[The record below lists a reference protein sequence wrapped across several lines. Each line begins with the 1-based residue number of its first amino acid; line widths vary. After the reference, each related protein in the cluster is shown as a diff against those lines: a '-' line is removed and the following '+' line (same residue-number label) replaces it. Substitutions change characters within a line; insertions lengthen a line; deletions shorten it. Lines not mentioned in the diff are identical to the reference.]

1 MGRTCSMHG
10 RDEKCIHYFGW
21 MYSHL
26 EYIYFPNAFFAVFYM
41 SLALSLIFFADTN
54 QLLQSF
60 SQYSDLNE
68 SYISCTLPTHTPL
81 LSTNFIWAYVKVGLH
96 QSNMKKNENRFV
108 SVSID
113 PPPPSHPLSPYRCK
127 HSIILSRYALCAKN
141 PYKCYFVTKLS
152 LKNLVLKGL
161 TFVSVTWL

>member
-1 MGRTCSMHG
+1 MHTLFWLDVFPFG
-10 RDEKCIHYFGW
+10 IHIFSKCILCSFLYVIG
-21 MYSHL
+21 L
-26 EYIYFPNAFFAVFYM
+26 ESY
-41 SLALSLIFFADTN
+41 FFADTN